1 MSLYGVLRSGVSGM
15 NAQSNKLGTVAENIQ
30 NSSTTGYKRAS
41 TEFSSLIL
49 PSSEGN
55 YNSGSVTSRVRYT
68 IADQGPI
75 AYTTSGSDLAIS
87 GNGFFVVTDPGGSP
101 YLTRAG
107 NFVLDGRN
115 GNLVNAAGFTLM
127 GYKLGAGAV
136 EPSLNSLDGVEP
148 INLASFAMQASG
160 STKGIFKGNLPDG
173 APLTVATGTVTT
185 ADPAATPPVSG
196 RVVFSPSDIDSG
208 EQINFSVGGGPGQT
222 FTVTTQKTVA
232 ELAAD
237 INAAVTAGNLSG
249 INASTTATG
258 ELVLTST
265 DPANNTNVAG
275 TYTSVSKASSLQVY
289 DKVGNPIK
297 VDITLSKISA
307 TQWSI
312 SVANG
317 TNPADPLTGTTTMTL
332 TFDADGQI
340 TGPSVLNFNI
350 PGGEPFALDMSG
362 MTQLAGKYNVTGSSN
377 GNAPSAVKD
386 VEFASDGTVYAVY
399 EDGTRVGAY
408 RIPLATVPSPDNL
421 SPRAGNVYETT
432 ASSGGYQ
439 VGFPEMSGFG
449 SIASGALE
457 GSNVDIGTEL
467 TAMIEAQTSY
477 TANSKVFQTGSELL
491 DVLMN
496 LKR

>member
-68 IADQGPI
+68 IGDQGPI
-75 AYTTSGSDLAIS
+75 AYTTSATDLAIS
-87 GNGFFVVTDPGGSP
+87 GNGFFVVSDPGGAN

-107 NFVLDGRN
+107 NFVPDGRT

-127 GYKLGAGAV
+127 GYKIGV
-136 EPSLNSLDGVEP
+136 DPSLNSLDDVVPVNMGD
-148 INLASFAMQASG
+148 FGMQAAG
-160 STKGIFKGNLPDG
+160 STAGTFKGNLPY
-173 APLTVATGTVTT
+173 ATKEVVGTAHPGTL
-185 ADPAATPPVSG
+185 APPVPGYVDIKISNL
-196 RVVFSPSDIDSG
+196 SPRDTI
-208 EQINFSVGGGPGQT
+208 QFSVGGGPTQT
-222 FTVTTQKTVA
+222 FNVTTEATVDD
-232 ELAAD
+232 LVTK
-237 INAAVTAGNLSG
+237 INAAVTAGTLSG
-249 INASTTATG
+249 VQASKDPATG
-258 ELVLTST
+258 NLVLTSDDLT
-265 DPANNTNVAG
+265 GATNVTGSFTDMTPA
-275 TYTSVSKASSLQVY
+275 KKISSLQVF
-289 DKVGNPIK
+289 DNVGNPVK
-297 VDITLSKISA
+297 LDIQLERTGEKTWEIAVYNGSTLLDGP
-307 TQWSI
+307 
-312 SVANG
+312 N
-317 TNPADPLTGTTTMTL
+317 TMT
-332 TFDADGQI
+332 FDDLGQLI
-340 TGPSVLNFNI
+340 GPKSLSFDI
-350 PGGEPFALDMSG
+350 PKGQPFTLDMSG
-362 MTQLAGKYNVTGSSN
+362 MTQLAGDYSVTGQAN
-377 GNAPSAVKD
+377 GNGPSAVKSA
-386 VEFASDGTVYAVY
+386 EFASDGTVYAVY
-399 EDGTRVGAY
+399 EDGSRVAAY

-439 VGFPEMSGFG
+439 VGFPETGAFG
-449 SIASGALE
+449 SVTSGALE